1 MSETDRNSLEEL
13 QGLDQRMDEV
23 RQRIAEFEPLLAEVE
38 EPVLVLEG
46 EVTTTRSRL
55 QEMKLE
61 ERRLELS
68 ADEKRVRLKQLQERL
83 LSVRNIRE
91 EAAVQTES
99 DMLQRALEADEQE
112 ALTLLDQIRKLEDRL
127 EEAETA
133 LEEAQASLEPR
144 RRELLEGQEQA
155 LAELSNLTEGR
166 EAYSSQ
172 VKTDDLRVY
181 EAIKAGGRSI
191 AVSSL
196 TADGACGHCFN
207 MIPLQTRAEISNGA
221 EMIRCEVCGVIL
233 TPPGPE
239 LPEAPAPQHEAPGA
253 DAEESQVS
261 PDAVAETALEESQVS
276 PHAVAETALEESQV
290 SPDAVAETALEES
303 QGDASS
309 EKEEPLG

>member
-1 MSETDRNSLEEL
+1 MNEKDRNSLEEL
-13 QGLDQRMDEV
+13 QGLDQRMEKV
-23 RQRIAEFEPLLAEVE
+23 RERIAEFEPLLAEVD
-38 EPVLVLEG
+38 EPMLVLEA
-46 EVTTTRSRL
+46 EVTTTQSRL

-68 ADEKRVRLKQLQERL
+68 ADERRARMKQLEERL
-83 LSVRNIRE
+83 LTVRNIRE

-99 DMLQRALEADEQE
+99 DMLRRALEADEQE

-133 LEEAQASLEPR
+133 LKEAQASLEPR

-155 LAELSNLTEGR
+155 QAEFSTLEDGR
-166 EAYSSQ
+166 AAYSSQ
-172 VKTDDLRVY
+172 VKADELRVY

-196 TADGACGHCFN
+196 TSDGACGHCFN
-207 MIPLQTRAEISNGA
+207 MVPLQTRTEISNGA

-239 LPEAPAPQHEAPGA
+239 LPEAPADEDSIAS
-253 DAEESQVS
+253 ESPSSDV
-261 PDAVAETALEESQVS
+261 DG
-276 PHAVAETALEESQV
+276 
-290 SPDAVAETALEES
+290 
-303 QGDASS
+303 GD
-309 EKEEPLG
+309 EEEPLG